1 MMRVSG
7 ILLVLMACLLAP
19 LSQVQTQ
26 SADAITA
33 ALRAREFEQ
42 AVQLSRSALQ
52 KNPADSHL
60 WTLQGIALANL
71 HNNKEALAAFQ
82 KALKLSPDAVAALA
96 GAAQIEYETNSAGA
110 VPLLKRLLKLRPA
123 DPTAHAMLAVLQFR
137 HGNCAGAIANFEA
150 AGSLLDTQH
159 DAQNAYGTCLVRLR
173 RFDAA
178 TGVFEKALA
187 LNPDDPRQ
195 RQLLAAI
202 QLMARHPQDAVVT
215 LRPLIDGGR
224 ANARAMELASSAYE
238 EAGDTPQAVSVLR
251 QAILLDPNNPN
262 FYIDFAN
269 LSLNHQSFQVGIN
282 VLSDGISQQPKVAS
296 LYLAR
301 GVLYVQLADY
311 EKAEADFEM
320 AHQLDPSQ
328 SLSFAAQ
335 GLVAAQQ
342 NDLERALAAVQAK
355 LARKPDDAYLLY
367 LQADFLAQ
375 KGAEPNTPE
384 FRTAMQSAKRAVA
397 LQPSLGDARVVLAKL
412 YLQAGQFQDAAS
424 ECRKALEINP
434 GDQTALY
441 RLIQALRKTDDRK
454 DLPELLK
461 RLADLR
467 KQAAREEGE
476 RNRFRLVEGDSQPA
490 GATQP

>member
-137 HGNCAGAIANFEA
+137 HGNCAEAIANFEA
-150 AGSLLDTQH
+150 AGSLLDTQL

-434 GDQTALY
+434 RDQTALY